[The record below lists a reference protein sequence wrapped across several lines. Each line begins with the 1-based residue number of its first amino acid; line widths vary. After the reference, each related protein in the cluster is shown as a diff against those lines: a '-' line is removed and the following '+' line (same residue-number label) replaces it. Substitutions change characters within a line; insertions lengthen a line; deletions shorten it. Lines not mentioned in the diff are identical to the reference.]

1 MPSLPPTSQHKSLPM
16 PWIQIKL
23 DTSSDHADELE
34 DLLLEAGASAVTLQD
49 GKDQPLFEPEPGST
63 PLWRHTVVIGLF
75 DAHSEMDAV
84 VNLLKSQYLR
94 DPFPTHHVEIVEDKD
109 WEREWMTHFV
119 PMQFGSK
126 LWVCP
131 SWKEVPEPDAVNLM
145 LDPGLAFGTGTHPTT
160 ALCLEWLENQGNFE
174 DKTVIDYGCGSG
186 ILAIAALL
194 LGAKTVTGVDLDP
207 QALESTIANAER
219 NKIAPEQLQVFLPE
233 QAPTQKVDIVVANIL
248 AGPLVQLAPM
258 LANHLKPKGKIALSG
273 ILSEQKDS
281 ILNTYTE
288 WFELDPVV
296 HNEDWIL
303 VSGTRK

>member
-1 MPSLPPTSQHKSLPM
+1 M

-23 DTSSDHADELE
+23 DTSSDHAEELE

-63 PLWRHTVVIGLF
+63 PLWHHTMVIGLF
-75 DAHSEMDAV
+75 DAHTEMHSV
-84 VNLLKSQYLR
+84 IEHLQSQYQQT
-94 DPFPTHHVEIVEDKD
+94 PFPSHKIEIVEDKD

-119 PMQFGSK
+119 PMQFGTK

-131 SWKEVPEPDAVNLM
+131 SWKEIPEPDAINLM

-160 ALCLEWLENQGNFE
+160 ALCLEWLEKQDSFENQ
-174 DKTVIDYGCGSG
+174 TVIDYGCGSG

-207 QALESTIANAER
+207 QALEATVDNAER
-219 NKIAPEQLQVFLPE
+219 NKIAPEKLKVYLPD
-233 QAPTQKVDIVVANIL
+233 QAPEDKANVVIANIL
-248 AGPLVQLAPM
+248 AGPLVELAPK
-258 LANHLKPKGKIALSG
+258 LAGHLNNGGKIALSG
-273 ILSEQKDS
+273 ILSEQKES
-281 ILNTYTE
+281 IVSTYSE
-288 WFELDPVV
+288 WFDLEPVV

-303 VSGTRK
+303 VTGTRKD